1 MSGTALQ
8 VEGLSKRYRLGV
20 THAQDGSL
28 AGALSRGMRRLVGRR
43 STPPTADDT
52 LWA

>member
-1 MSGTALQ
+1 MNDLAVR
-8 VEGLSKRYRLGV
+8 VEHLHKRYRLGV